1 MSNTNSSSNVWDV
14 SELRNKLV
22 KPTHGYN
29 LVNSDGEIVS
39 WYESRAEAIERV
51 TWEYLSGRTL
61 LLVESGFDA

>member
-1 MSNTNSSSNVWDV
+1 MSNTNSHSNIYDL
-14 SELRNKLV
+14 SELRAKLSP
-22 KPTHGYN
+22 PTHGYN